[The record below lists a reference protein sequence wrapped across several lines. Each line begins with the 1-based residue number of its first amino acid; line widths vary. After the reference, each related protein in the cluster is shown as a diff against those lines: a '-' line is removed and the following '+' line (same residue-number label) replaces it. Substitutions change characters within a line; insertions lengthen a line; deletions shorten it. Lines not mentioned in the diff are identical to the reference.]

1 MWWFLYLHK
10 TLIPRNVKLCFILVN
25 FDIVNS
31 LALKL
36 NSWSNSLIKS
46 FWNSWYTEMKIKDA
60 LLNDKKVK
68 KYTRNSEY
76 TVKTEKKTTNNWT
89 KENLQTW

>member
-1 MWWFLYLHK
+1 
-10 TLIPRNVKLCFILVN
+10 
-25 FDIVNS
+25 
-31 LALKL
+31 
-36 NSWSNSLIKS
+36 
-46 FWNSWYTEMKIKDA
+46 MKIKDA

-89 KENLQTW
+89 KENLQT